1 MVCIDSS
8 WHSAQQTTSISVP
21 LPILVRAL
29 IGIMSIDVK
38 GNNGHHR
45 DEKMEGDLVFFDKKK
60 EGDGP

>member
-8 WHSAQQTTSISVP
+8 WHSAQQTTSVSVP
-21 LPILVRAL
+21 LPILARAL
-29 IGIMSIDVK
+29 TGIMSTDVK

-45 DEKMEGDLVFFDKKK
+45 DEKIGGGPVFFDKKK